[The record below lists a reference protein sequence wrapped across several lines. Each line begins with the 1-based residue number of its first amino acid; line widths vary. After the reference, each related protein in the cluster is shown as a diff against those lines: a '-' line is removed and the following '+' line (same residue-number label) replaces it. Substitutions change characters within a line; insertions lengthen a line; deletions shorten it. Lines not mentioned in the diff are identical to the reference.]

1 MAKTVT
7 VMITDDF
14 DGSADAQTLTFGYQ
28 GQQFEIDLAEK
39 NHAAFLAALKPYID
53 AAHVVS
59 AGRRPRGARGA
70 RGARRSRSSL
80 SVDRAAVRA
89 WAQAQGISIA
99 ERGRIRADVLESYAA
114 AHERPKT

>member
-7 VMITDDF
+7 VVITDDI
-14 DGSADAQTLTFGYQ
+14 DGSADAQTLTFAYQ

-39 NHAAFLAALKPYID
+39 NHVAFLAALKPYID

-59 AGRRPRGARGA
+59 AGRRPGRAPGT
-70 RGARRSRSSL
+70 RRARSSF

-89 WAQAQGISIA
+89 WAGSQGIEVA
-99 ERGRIRADVLESYAA
+99 ERGRIRADVLERYAA
-114 AHERPKT
+114 AHER